1 MKLLAGHQIRNWD
14 QYTIEKEPITSIDL
28 MERAAVTFSNWFST
42 QSIYQNRSIDVLC
55 GNGNNGGDGL
65 AIARILRN
73 RFYGVRVHVL
83 RFAGRNSLDFDINLK
98 RLISLGDVDISFI
111 QNEMPDLNNE
121 SVIIDAL
128 LGTGV
133 DKPVQGILDALI
145 SKINSM
151 VFKSVISVDMPSGL
165 PPDSLYIGN
174 TMRPDI
180 IYTFQV
186 PKLCFFYKENAEY
199 CPEWVIGN
207 IGLHNDYLENI
218 HSDHFLI
225 DHFLAK
231 GLLKSRTRFQ
241 RKGDFGHVLLI
252 GGSDGKIG
260 AAILSAKA
268 SLRSGAGLVTAMV
281 PAKSADIIHTAI
293 PEAMVRISG
302 QSCFSNNHF
311 HYDHKIAIGCGPGL
325 GTDILTKHA
334 LGDLLLKVDKSIVLD
349 ADALNIISEEK
360 SLKDLIPKNSILTP
374 HTKEF
379 ERLFGLT
386 KNSKEMFEL
395 QLEMSIKYHLN
406 IVLKGAFS
414 RVTTPDGQ
422 SYINTTGNPGMATA
436 GSGDVLTGIIS
447 GLLAQKYSPKE
458 AAILGVY
465 IHGLAGDKALQYQSV
480 ESMMASDIISH
491 LGAAFKALEI

>member
-1 MKLLAGHQIRNWD
+1 M
-14 QYTIEKEPITSIDL
+14 
-28 MERAAVTFSNWFST
+28 
-42 QSIYQNRSIDVLC
+42 RS
-55 GNGNNGGDGL
+55 
-65 AIARILRN
+65 
-73 RFYGVRVHVL
+73 
-83 RFAGRNSLDFDINLK
+83 
-98 RLISLGDVDISFI
+98 
-111 QNEMPDLNNE
+111 
-121 SVIIDAL
+121 
-128 LGTGV
+128 
-133 DKPVQGILDALI
+133 
-145 SKINSM
+145 
-151 VFKSVISVDMPSGL
+151 
-165 PPDSLYIGN
+165 
-174 TMRPDI
+174 
-180 IYTFQV
+180 
-186 PKLCFFYKENAEY
+186 
-199 CPEWVIGN
+199 
-207 IGLHNDYLENI
+207 
-218 HSDHFLI
+218 
-225 DHFLAK
+225 
-231 GLLKSRTRFQ
+231 
-241 RKGDFGHVLLI
+241 
-252 GGSDGKIG
+252 
-260 AAILSAKA
+260 
-268 SLRSGAGLVTAMV
+268 
-281 PAKSADIIHTAI
+281 
-293 PEAMVRISG
+293 
-302 QSCFSNNHF
+302 
-311 HYDHKIAIGCGPGL
+311 GL